1 MNYQNIANLLVQVIL
16 IVGALNW
23 GLVAYNETDAV
34 QMVAGKGDAEKY
46 IKFAVA
52 AAGLYHAYYMYTH
65 FKL

>member
-1 MNYQNIANLLVQVIL
+1 MDYTKLLSLLVQIIL

-23 GLVAYNETDAV
+23 GLVAYNGTDAV
-34 QMVAGKGDAEKY
+34 QLVVGKGDVDKY

-52 AAGLYHAYYMYTH
+52 AAGLYHAYHMYVT